1 MTRWTAILGF
11 VAWSLGGPATR
22 AVAQTQNDDLKSL
35 RGLPGVGVVVAGLP
49 DRSTDSTVA
58 TTGEIQSDVEA
69 QLRQAGIRVLSRA
82 ELATIPSRP
91 CIEINLSFVRKPA
104 DIDFYVV
111 LITLRQSAV
120 LKSGQELSVRTFED
134 GTSEWTLA
142 ADRLSRIRA
151 AVKEEVSRFINA
163 WGIANRP

>member
-1 MTRWTAILGF
+1 MTTST
-11 VAWSLGGPATR
+11 SL
-22 AVAQTQNDDLKSL
+22 NL
-35 RGLPGVGVVVAGLP
+35 
-49 DRSTDSTVA
+49 
-58 TTGEIQSDVEA
+58 
-69 QLRQAGIRVLSRA
+69 
-82 ELATIPSRP
+82 LA
-91 CIEINLSFVRKPA
+91 LFK
-104 DIDFYVV
+104 
-111 LITLRQSAV
+111 SAV